1 MVSFDDRAID
11 DLMAAVG
18 RESESADEDL
28 AYQDEQFLF
37 WLANDLRSGLDR
49 DQRSRDE
56 RDAAE
61 FARRALT
68 RLKIRLTE
76 RRLPRRRLRERASS
90 ISATLA
96 HAVPAAGKERCAT
109 TLDLA
114 VPAGSARQ
122 WLAEPC

>member
-1 MVSFDDRAID
+1 MIRFDDRAID
-11 DLMAAVG
+11 DLMSAMG
-18 RESESADEDL
+18 RESELADEQL
-28 AYQDEQFLF
+28 AYQDERFLF

-76 RRLPRRRLRERASS
+76 KVPHKLRQ
-90 ISATLA
+90 
-96 HAVPAAGKERCAT
+96 
-109 TLDLA
+109 LDLIRI
-114 VPAGSARQ
+114 VS
-122 WLAEPC
+122 EEKYE